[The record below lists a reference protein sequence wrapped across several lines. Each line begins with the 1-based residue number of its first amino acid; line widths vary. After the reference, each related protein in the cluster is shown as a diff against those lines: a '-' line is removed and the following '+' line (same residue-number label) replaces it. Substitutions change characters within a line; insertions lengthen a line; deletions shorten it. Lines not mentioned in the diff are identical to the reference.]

1 MVASVWAELGMN
13 ESIMC
18 NQTFFWTGKF
28 PTAWKSLLACCMHK
42 CSYVLKVHIS
52 CQYMPIHIKLYVNS
66 CAICSIFCLLQ
77 LDMFSYIYIYIPGDD
92 CLYASVYISARF
104 GLSFYSPWSR
114 VRNDGF
120 SLQDQRTAILVPFCH
135 TKVSSTPARPIAT
148 KMPRTYVRAPPRVA
162 IGRWPSANDV
172 SSAKKTVDTLDSRM
186 VVVNRDPFT
195 VVASFIE
202 IPM

>member
-1 MVASVWAELGMN
+1 MLLCF
-13 ESIMC
+13 ESALIYHANICQYILSYMLIHV
-18 NQTFFWTGKF
+18 QYAAFF
-28 PTAWKSLLACCMHK
+28 ACC
-42 CSYVLKVHIS
+42 SW
-52 CQYMPIHIKLYVNS
+52 
-66 CAICSIFCLLQ
+66 ICFTYIYI
-77 LDMFSYIYIYIPGDD
+77 YIYIYIPGDD

-114 VRNDGF
+114 MRNDGF

-162 IGRWPSANDV
+162 IGRWPPANDV
-172 SSAKKTVDTLDSRM
+172 SSAKKTVDTLHSRM

-195 VVASFIE
+195 VIASFIE
-202 IPM
+202 IPI